1 MNKEELKV
9 SAIQNGTVIDHIPS
23 SKLLAVVALLHLENI
38 KTPVTVGYN
47 LKSKK
52 MGKKSLIK
60 IADRYFTDEEI
71 NQLSVVSPNVT
82 LCIIK
87 DYDVVEKKQV
97 QMPDSLHGI
106 VQCPNP
112 KCITNNEPMKTIFHV
127 INKEKGAIKCHYCE
141 KEEKLEKAR
150 LVNPSNV
157 QTN

>member
-127 INKEKGAIKCHYCE
+127 INKEKGVLKCHYCE
-141 KEEKLEKAR
+141 KEEKLAKAR
-150 LVNPSNV
+150 VVSPSNV

>member
-71 NQLSVVSPNVT
+71 NAERHDMT
-82 LCIIK
+82 
-87 DYDVVEKKQV
+87 
-97 QMPDSLHGI
+97 
-106 VQCPNP
+106 
-112 KCITNNEPMKTIFHV
+112 
-127 INKEKGAIKCHYCE
+127 
-141 KEEKLEKAR
+141 
-150 LVNPSNV
+150 
-157 QTN
+157 

>member
-127 INKEKGAIKCHYCE
+127 INKEKGVLKCHYCE
-141 KEEKLEKAR
+141 KEEKLEKER
-150 LVNPSNV
+150 LVSPSNI